1 MISYYFYGSILTNT
15 ALKQYKRLNE
25 PMLNR
30 ITSAIDGLEKEPPEM
45 NVIPLTGKHGNF
57 RLTVGGIRILYR
69 IENNTVLVT
78 NIVPRG
84 QAYTKKTMRG

>member
-1 MISYYFYGSILTNT
+1 MDVFLTNT
-15 ALKQYKRLNE
+15 ALKQYERLNE
-25 PMLNR
+25 PMLSR
-30 ITSAIDGLEKEPPEM
+30 ITDAIDGLEKEPPDGDI
-45 NVIPLTGKHGNF
+45 VPLTGKPGNF
-57 RLTVGGIRILYR
+57 RLTVGGIRVLYR